1 MIIPLNA
8 FYIENNFILLWFL
21 QIMAEGKFA
30 TSVTCMDGRIQ
41 LPLAKWIK
49 ENYSVDYVDAITEPG
64 VDKKVAD
71 NSDLESIKT
80 KVGIS
85 INAHKSELI
94 VVSGHYD
101 CAGNPVSDEE
111 HMSQIRKGV
120 EVISSWNTGA
130 KVIGVWVDGSW
141 NINTL

>member
-1 MIIPLNA
+1 MS
-8 FYIENNFILLWFL
+8 
-21 QIMAEGKFA
+21 EGKFA
-30 TSVTCMDGRIQ
+30 TSVSCIDGRIQ
-41 LPLAKWIK
+41 FPLAKWIK

-64 VDKKVAD
+64 VDKKIVA

-85 INAHKSELI
+85 INAHQSELI
-94 VVSGHYD
+94 VISGHHD

-111 HMSQIRKGV
+111 HIAQIKNAV
-120 EVISSWNTGA
+120 DVISSWGLNT

-141 NINTL
+141 SINLL

>member
-1 MIIPLNA
+1 
-8 FYIENNFILLWFL
+8 
-21 QIMAEGKFA
+21 MAEGKFA
-30 TSVTCMDGRIQ
+30 TSVSCMDGRIQ
-41 LPLAKWIK
+41 IPLNKWIK

-71 NSDLESIKT
+71 NSELESIKH

-101 CAGNPVSDEE
+101 CAGNPVSDDE
-111 HMSQIRKGV
+111 HKSQIKKGV

-130 KVIGVWVDGSW
+130 KVIGVWVDNTW
-141 NINTL
+141 NINVL

>member
-1 MIIPLNA
+1 MLFVWEIIFKVDCFCLN
-8 FYIENNFILLWFL
+8 
-21 QIMAEGKFA
+21 MAEGKFV
-30 TSVTCMDGRIQ
+30 TSVSCMDGRIQ
-41 LPLAKWIK
+41 IPLTKWIK
-49 ENYSVDYVDAITEPG
+49 ENHSIDFVDVITEPG
-64 VDKKVAD
+64 VDRVVAG
-71 NSDLESIKT
+71 NLDLESIKT

-111 HMSQIRKGV
+111 HISQIRKGV
-120 EVISSWNTGA
+120 ETISSWGLDV

-141 NINTL
+141 NVNVL